1 MGRDLLGSLGDF
13 VRTLAYVGALV
24 LLIGTVA
31 HGLAWLLTRR
41 RAAAWVWGAWNG
53 LGAVLLLL
61 GTAATVYAW
70 LALGLETTAGGLL
83 AALGVLLASAGLW
96 MLVPV

>member
-1 MGRDLLGSLGDF
+1 VFRGVLGSLGDF
-13 VRTLAYVGALV
+13 VRTLAYLGALV
-24 LLIGTVA
+24 LLIGAIA

-41 RAAAWVWGAWNG
+41 RTAAWVWGAWNG
-53 LGAVLLLL
+53 LGAALLVL

-70 LALGLETTAGGLL
+70 LGLGLETTLGGLL
-83 AALGVLLASAGLW
+83 AALGVLVASAGLW